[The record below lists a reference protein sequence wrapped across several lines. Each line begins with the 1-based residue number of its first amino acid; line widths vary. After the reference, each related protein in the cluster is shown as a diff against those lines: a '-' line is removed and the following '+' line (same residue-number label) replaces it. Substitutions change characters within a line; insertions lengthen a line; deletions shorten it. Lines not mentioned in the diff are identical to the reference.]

1 MRRLRLGR
9 WLQLRDGRSEN
20 FDYLEEEFRKHNR
33 KLNVTP
39 GKKTVLAEADSELFD
54 VDELRAQVGRWESGL
69 RIETLFNKV
78 SRKIEMYVFLND
90 MRPCLNPTDIP
101 QSRERSRSP
110 AEIRVRRLSP
120 KKAGPLPVV
129 LQFNCGFPRR
139 KKVARSKR
147 ERSRKKNRKLA
158 NGVTDSS
165 SLGQKRK
172 RLSVPETEVEQQ
184 AFARM
189 LRLKRRKLSSRTKMV
204 KVDKGKERERRAQQ
218 KVKEKEREAQQ
229 KELKKKQGEEKRVE
243 QRRTERERKE
253 WNSGWRKLNASE
265 TACVRKSIKECVRNH
280 EKNRMMVSGVISDVL
295 ESVFEIVRTKKI
307 PFQAGDD
314 DDDAPEKL
322 SFQVGDDDNAAAP
335 KNVLFQ
341 AGNERETDDE
351 KEKGLATEKKDSVS
365 GGNVIASV
373 LRSLLDGAIEQL
385 ELSMSVVMPELT
397 DDESEEGNDEED
409 DMLNDAEND
418 NDEMAD
424 CALTDSEDE
433 EGGEGKDGCVS
444 IAYVGEQ
451 AENKAVCND
460 VIELL
465 RGVLMFEKTDGAD
478 VSSSVMRLRG
488 GDGDVWITEDFDSYC
503 RDEVIECLLALNVRP
518 DESQATD
525 QLQRKV
531 QQIQISS
538 LIAEQTPST
547 IVQVLKKY
555 NLPWKKK
562 DRREATLKMHFL
574 RNPDLQQRILDDI
587 TACGMLSPVSSE
599 AESDGQF
606 SGPPSASKAP
616 SLPSTTSPCTP
627 SSSDKA
633 PGKPSSVNTP
643 GTPSG
648 GCTSR
653 TSENP
658 TSASPGL
665 TPCTAS
671 PVIPSQGG
679 CQPFKLPWTMSKSE
693 LISFMTEENGV
704 PPPSNQR
711 VDYYRDKV
719 AMVMV
724 NSLLDKLDPDQV
736 TEILDRLNVEYRR
749 DLDRRANNLR
759 SHFKR
764 KEANNEQT
772 KRKQHNMLFLMMET
786 VKAKSKTNV
795 FQFPSAVSSSGDVAF
810 PSSSAPPLSADE
822 QSSYSGSTPGSP
834 CFKSPSLPRK
844 PAQRIRSSSSTPA
857 ELKLQAPPKRQKTAN
872 VFSVATP
879 AASSMSANN
888 QNSFSGSTSGSPHPA
903 AQIEIGAQQAAQVV
917 ARPRVQVMF
926 HNGGN
931 WCYLNGLLNL
941 LFSIPRF
948 IEVLFEQDTFEQI
961 HMTDPRNVAV
971 LVELRHLAQTGQET
985 VARTDTLKLL
995 LGEPWIQ
1002 NRQQCSSDLFT
1013 ALYARIECYNFAK
1026 LLRIEDT
1033 QEDRC
1038 LGSDCPLTYREGPLQ
1053 VMQRIPA
1060 AGESVENILEQY
1072 AAPELIDDLAEPLHP
1087 NCGITT
1093 VSRRNI
1099 ISSNGEVIILHLH
1112 RYMWNVQQEVLNRL
1126 DDPIVV
1132 SLSLELDNKVWHL
1145 TGGLRNTSVLN
1156 TTSQGHYTGVTRDM
1170 SSGAFFKHND
1180 SQPLEPLSGRD
1191 ATVFLNHCYILAYT
1205 RQESLPG
1212 GLAPPPLVLVG
1223 PGADARTPLTPN
1235 RRKKGEVILDQ
1246 PPAKKRCTNATGDG
1260 DGGAGS
1266 EDWFQAMSPGVFD
1279 FKQPKPKPKVKKP
1292 RAKKPRAKKAAASNG
1307 NQFVNDFNPTPER
1320 QAEIRAGIESRR
1332 LYLAERLARVQRN
1345 DFSLHGLPYNPIFE
1359 GILKLDAEMNSI
1371 EMPHCKHCDELKF
1384 DVKLTKKTGRC
1395 PQCQRESHNYRTP
1408 GLVRKFSK
1416 ENGMH
1421 CTDVPAEL
1429 TNLTQVE
1436 QSAIQRAFVIMK
1448 IYRLNQGAT
1457 FLKGHCLTVMQDLEE
1472 FAKRLPPR
1480 PADLPMVFL
1489 IGPGQR
1495 IPLTANANKILAAL
1509 QWLIKHHPYYKDVE
1523 IDFEALRSY
1532 PENDTDFVQG
1542 LSSIESETIGQQ
1554 RDPAAVYTEEES
1566 DGPDVVYTALPV
1578 SLPKTTVKEE
1588 IRRVI
1593 LDEPEKDMPKVEW
1606 PKKVGGPLNRNTK
1619 GFLSMAYPWLFP
1631 YGKPDLEEDRPGDKP
1646 KLLEFVRH
1654 TLCHE
1659 SHRFAHDPRY
1669 LFQTNN
1675 EYQRG
1680 ELMSKSNCFAKYSCK
1695 DITVQTL
1702 KEQVAEGNLSTFRSL
1717 LYFTRSIVGSRQFFK
1732 YEAKKAM
1739 SFVNWVHIMSD
1750 MKETF
1755 NLFLTLSIADLHEP
1769 GLHRL
1774 LPGHELYLDKTVVNS
1789 LDQIPA
1795 GSDPSEYILSSQD
1808 YRLRTEAVA
1817 KNGHIVC
1824 QYVNKKLWSFFEHVL
1839 EPLGVVDYIVRV
1851 EFQYR
1856 SSEHFHMILRLLDGA
1871 SVDAVHE
1878 AFSASEFEVLGQEK
1892 YDGLPPEKQ
1901 ASVMEAHARAEASRQ
1916 YMADF
1921 STFRLGQTAI
1931 HPEPNPTQW
1940 PPPEGLNREKPR
1952 VNCLRRQFSDV
1963 VAAPTKKI
1971 PFQVEGDDDDA
1982 VEEDPDTNN
1991 VLFQEGN
1998 ILDDEATADRIL
2010 RDYVLL
2016 ANRVQLH
2023 KCCRYCLKIV
2033 VAMVA
2038 MCKFHYPKDLKGFDA
2053 EMVDSL
2059 CNAVHNKMEEHSGA
2073 EFEGNELFHAR
2084 NHPRLVITIQEFLLA
2099 WRSNTC
2105 TEIIKSIPQLLNY
2118 VLKYMLKATT
2128 GSKSFE
2134 YTVKD
2139 ITNEMA
2145 DDGRAASI
2153 FQKVLM
2159 RQITEHDMSRTEAF
2173 RIVLGLP
2180 FVFYSRTI
2188 RCANLL
2194 GVRMVVID
2202 EESDTLEGADRRAT
2216 KDNKADLYWQREKSS
2231 GYKRLVEQYEAGN
2244 IELPWHPSNIN
2255 LYMYLTHFESNW
2267 QPSKRAYV
2275 PHITPQF
2282 RYPPDPNNPKL
2293 TEMRRDYLRTQLLSF
2308 KPGMRPQKLP
2318 KPEELEEAM
2327 SEFVYTEHC
2336 PRMIRDDYLKSFA
2349 DEKEEEEEVQPLLDD
2364 PEPLDPGSIM
2374 QEPYMAGL
2382 GAKLTKADLNN
2393 TNMVDEDEEAALAE
2407 EQGEIVYNLVTDETE
2422 DWSRDRIRLG
2432 LTSQQMGDAVNWLE
2446 QTKAVT
2452 DIPPTEWTESYEV
2465 SALNAKQREVYDRFE
2480 QCVMGEEPSP
2490 TGHLIDV
2497 SGGAGTGKSRLI
2509 KTIQWQSYIQ
2519 SGDRDRVKVCAFTNS
2534 AARAFIGGKTV
2545 HKLMRLDIERGN
2557 KGFWH
2562 RRQTELAGQRLLD
2575 MQEDFANVRCVVIEE
2590 KSMVGCFMLWCI
2602 DQRLRQARPHHSDQ
2616 MFGGLTVILV
2626 GDLSQL
2632 PPVTDKPLF
2641 CEDNEA
2647 LTAPQTQGRALFHMF
2662 KDCYYLTESM
2672 RQQGASNEQF
2682 RQQLTRMATG
2692 KFSIDDWHS
2701 WLPRSV
2707 DNLPDEE
2714 RTHFLNEGVKLCSRK
2729 VDMVPFNEAGL
2740 LRCNSPILLMKAAHN
2755 DKKAEKC
2762 TETEGEGLAKVLPV
2776 ARGAQIVL
2784 TENLWP
2790 EAGLYNGSMGT
2801 VTYILFD
2808 EGKGPAQGLP
2818 AFIVVTFPEYTGPPF
2833 IPGEP
2838 GTVPIFTRTADWTK
2852 DGMQC
2857 IRRMFPLLLA
2867 WALTIHKSQG
2877 MTIDKPV
2884 IVDVGPTE
2892 FAPGMTYT
2900 AVTRVRNFTGLAFQ
2914 PMPSFNRIVKIFE
2927 KKGFKAK
2934 QKVMK
2939 KRLADAQGLADAQQ
2953 VALPVPAEPTV
2964 TASGPIKLEQE
2975 ALPVPA
2981 ESTVTASGT
2990 VDLDEDNASD
3000 DPDRHQPLVAG
3011 QVCSFPPNERGSI
3024 PIEMRDYKLLRRTE
3038 ELNDALIKFGLDYL
3052 ERFLLSEDLR
3062 ERLHVFN
3069 SLEFGRF
3076 TNHLSDREYGSAPSD
3091 TLARAMHQRVAHFT
3105 SRRRHTID
3113 LFTKLI
3119 VLWPMERDH
3128 HWFLVVGLNLGAPNA
3143 TVFTLNSI
3151 GSYGEGAILEHIKA
3165 YLAIEYE
3172 TSRGAGS
3179 RLPAVR
3185 TLHTSPPQQTGGIDC
3200 GLFLLSY
3207 AEAIFSQFVAFSSLF
3222 GTDRASRRNWFPPVL
3237 PLEMRRILAAKI
3249 RQLSDAQNFGI
3260 TSWPELRLF

>member
-1 MRRLRLGR
+1 MQSVGEGVKVEKVVGVESMNSLSNVKRRSNVQMVKGKKLNQTYPHIVKLSDWQIMMGWDVEEKDEEKVKTMVSNWGAEIVEVEKGGNSEYYVIMLTLGPNAPNIQFTPYDPKEKSKEKAECNPMPQVEGKVPGETFSPKSAASLLPR
-9 WLQLRDGRSEN
+9 QK
-20 FDYLEEEFRKHNR
+20 KHN
-33 KLNVTP
+33 
-39 GKKTVLAEADSELFD
+39 
-54 VDELRAQVGRWESGL
+54 
-69 RIETLFNKV
+69 
-78 SRKIEMYVFLND
+78 
-90 MRPCLNPTDIP
+90 
-101 QSRERSRSP
+101 
-110 AEIRVRRLSP
+110 
-120 KKAGPLPVV
+120 
-129 LQFNCGFPRR
+129 
-139 KKVARSKR
+139 
-147 ERSRKKNRKLA
+147 
-158 NGVTDSS
+158 NGT
-165 SLGQKRK
+165 RK
-172 RLSVPETEVEQQ
+172 RLSIN
-184 AFARM
+184 R
-189 LRLKRRKLSSRTKMV
+189 
-204 KVDKGKERERRAQQ
+204 
-218 KVKEKEREAQQ
+218 
-229 KELKKKQGEEKRVE
+229 
-243 QRRTERERKE
+243 QRIKSAAKIERERKSGRE
-253 WNSGWRKLNASE
+253 ERRVKRSAWLHMRRELGRRRVMQQREEESQRGERKAVKPKCRRIVCHGNEEVDDLIKGVLMKKRLGSKRVAPKERVERRAARKGETEPKWNGLKVVAHEERAGKLREEKRLKKNAKVKKDNAMLVVEGVLEDVLDSLFPRNVSEQSNVEFDSEEIESAPGDMTDSDCASE
-265 TACVRKSIKECVRNH
+265 
-280 EKNRMMVSGVISDVL
+280 
-295 ESVFEIVRTKKI
+295 
-307 PFQAGDD
+307 
-314 DDDAPEKL
+314 L
-322 SFQVGDDDNAAAP
+322 SA
-335 KNVLFQ
+335 
-341 AGNERETDDE
+341 
-351 KEKGLATEKKDSVS
+351 
-365 GGNVIASV
+365 
-373 LRSLLDGAIEQL
+373 
-385 ELSMSVVMPELT
+385 
-397 DDESEEGNDEED
+397 
-409 DMLNDAEND
+409 
-418 NDEMAD
+418 
-424 CALTDSEDE
+424 
-433 EGGEGKDGCVS
+433 
-444 IAYVGEQ
+444 
-451 AENKAVCND
+451 CND

-465 RGVLMFEKTDGAD
+465 RGVLLSEKTDGALAD
-478 VSSSVMRLRG
+478 DEDEEEERADEEDLGVNQNVSSSVMRLRG
-488 GDGDVWITEDFDSYC
+488 GDGDVWMTEDFDSFC

-525 QLQRKV
+525 QLQKQV
-531 QQIQISS
+531 QQIQMSS
-538 LIAEQTPST
+538 FIAEQTPST
-547 IVQVLKKY
+547 IVQVLKKN
-555 NLPWKKK
+555 NLPFKDKK
-562 DRREATLKMHFL
+562 RRESTLKMHFL

-606 SGPPSASKAP
+606 SGPPSASK
-616 SLPSTTSPCTP
+616 PSTASPCTP

-633 PGKPSSVNTP
+633 PGTPSSVNTP

-671 PVIPSQGG
+671 PVVPSQGG
-679 CQPFKLPWTMSKSE
+679 CQPFKLPWAMTNAE
-693 LISFMTEENGV
+693 LISFLTEENGV
-704 PPPSNQR
+704 PPPAGQR
-711 VDYYRDKV
+711 VSYYRDKV
-719 AMVMV
+719 GMVMV
-724 NSLLDKLDPDQV
+724 NNLLDKLNPDQV
-736 TEILDRLNVEYRR
+736 TEVLVRLNY
-749 DLDRRANNLR
+749 DYANHITRRANNLR

-764 KEANNEQT
+764 TEANDEQT
-772 KRKQHNMLFLMMET
+772 RQKQHNMLFLMMEM

-795 FQFPSAVSSSGDVAF
+795 FQFPSAESSSGDVAF

-822 QSSYSGSTPGSP
+822 QSSYSGLTPGSP
-834 CFKSPSLPRK
+834 CFKAPSLPRK

-888 QNSFSGSTSGSPHPA
+888 QNSFSGSTSGNNQNSFSGSTSGSPHPA
-903 AQIEIGAQQAAQVV
+903 AQIEIGVQQAAQVG
-917 ARPRVQVMF
+917 ARARVQVRF

-941 LFSIPRF
+941 LFSLPRF
-948 IEVLFEQDTFEQI
+948 IEVLFEQDTYEQI

-971 LVELRHLAQTGQET
+971 LMELRRLAQSGQGT
-985 VARTDTLKLL
+985 VAQTDTLKLL

-1002 NRQQCSSDLFT
+1002 NRQQCSSELFT
-1013 ALYARIECYNFAK
+1013 ALYARIECHNFAK

-1038 LGSDCPLTYREGPLQ
+1038 LGSDCPPTYREGPLQ
-1053 VMQRIPA
+1053 VMQRIPT

-1072 AAPELIDDLAEPLHP
+1072 AAPELVELIEPLHP

-1093 VSRRNI
+1093 VSRRNV

-1112 RYMWNVQQEVLNRL
+1112 RYMWNVQRQVMNRF

-1170 SSGAFFKHND
+1170 STGVFFKHND
-1180 SQPLEPLSGRD
+1180 SMRLEPLSGRD
-1191 ATVFLNHCYILAYT
+1191 ATAFLNRCYMLAYT

-1223 PGADARTPLTPN
+1223 PGGDARTPLTPN
-1235 RRKKGEVILDQ
+1235 RRKTGEVILDQ
-1246 PPAKKRCTNATGDG
+1246 PLPKKRCTNVTGEG

-1266 EDWFQAMSPGVFD
+1266 EDWLQAVSPGVFD
-1279 FKQPKPKPKVKKP
+1279 FKQPKPKPNVRKP
-1292 RAKKPRAKKAAASNG
+1292 RAKKVPASNG

-1332 LYLAERLARVQRN
+1332 LYLEEWLARVKRN

-1359 GILKLDAEMNSI
+1359 GILKMDAEMNGI

-1384 DVKLTKKTGRC
+1384 DVKLTGKTGRC
-1395 PQCQRESHNYRTP
+1395 PQCQKESQNHRTP
-1408 GLVRKFSK
+1408 GLVRKFSM

-1429 TNLTQVE
+1429 TNLTPVE
-1436 QSAIQRAFVIMK
+1436 QSAIQRAFVVMK

-1480 PADLPMVFL
+1480 PANLPMVFL

-1509 QWLIKHHPYYKDVE
+1509 QWLIKHHPYYMDVE

-1532 PENDTDFVQG
+1532 PQNDTDFVQG

-1554 RDPAAVYTEEES
+1554 RDPAVVYTEEES

-1654 TLCHE
+1654 TLCHA

-1669 LFQTNN
+1669 LLHTNN

-1774 LPGHELYLDKTVVNS
+1774 LPGHELYLNKKVVNS

-1856 SSEHFHMILRLLDGA
+1856 SSEHFHMVLRLLDGA

-1878 AFSASEFEVLGQEK
+1878 AFSASEFEVLDQEK

-1952 VNCLRRQFSDV
+1952 VNCVRRQFSDV
-1963 VAAPTKKI
+1963 VAAPTEKI
-1971 PFQVEGDDDDA
+1971 PFQVGGNDDDA
-1982 VEEDPDTNN
+1982 VEENSDTDN

-2010 RDYVLL
+2010 RDYILL

-2033 VAMVA
+2033 VGMIA

-2053 EMVDSL
+2053 EMVESL
-2059 CNAVHNKMEEHSGA
+2059 CNAVHNKMEEHPGA
-2073 EFEGNELFHAR
+2073 EFEGNELFLAR

-2099 WRSNTC
+2099 WRGNTC

-2134 YTVKD
+2134 NTIKD

-2188 RCANLL
+2188 KCANLL

-2282 RYPPDPNNPKL
+2282 TYPPDPNNPKL
-2293 TEMRRDYLRTQLLSF
+2293 TEMRRDYLRTQLLTF

-2318 KPEELEEAM
+2318 KPEELEAAM
-2327 SEFVYTEHC
+2327 FEFVDTEHC
-2336 PRMIRDDYLKSFA
+2336 PRMIRDDYFKSFA
-2349 DEKEEEEEVQPLLDD
+2349 DTKEKEEEVQPLLED

-2382 GAKLTKADLNN
+2382 GAALTKADLNN
-2393 TNMVDEDEEAALAE
+2393 TNMVNEDEEAALAE
-2407 EQGEIVYNLVTDETE
+2407 EQEEIVYNLVTDETE

-2432 LTSQQMGDAVNWLE
+2432 LTSKQMGDAVNWLE

-2509 KTIQWQSYIQ
+2509 KTMQYQSYVQ

-2575 MQEDFANVRCVVIEE
+2575 MQEDFANVRCVVIDE

-2740 LRCNSPILLMKAAHN
+2740 LRCNSPILVMKAAHN
-2755 DKKAEKC
+2755 AKKAEQC

-2776 ARGAQIVL
+2776 ARGAQVVL

-2790 EAGLYNGSMGT
+2790 ETGLFNGSMGK
-2801 VTYILFD
+2801 VTYIVFD

-2852 DGMQC
+2852 DKMQC

-2884 IVDVGPTE
+2884 IVDVGPAE

-2900 AVTRVRNFTGLAFQ
+2900 AVTRVRNFTGLSFQ

-2953 VALPVPAEPTV
+2953 VAMPVPAEPTV
-2964 TASGPIKLEQE
+2964 TTSGPIKLEQE

-2990 VDLDEDNASD
+2990 IDLDEDNASD

-3011 QVCSFPPNERGSI
+3011 QVCSFPPNERGSV
-3024 PIEMRDYKLLRRTE
+3024 PVYMSDYRRLRRTGQ
-3038 ELNDALIKFGLDYL
+3038 LNDVLIKFGLVYL
-3052 ERFLLSEDLR
+3052 ERLLLSGDLR
-3062 ERLHVFN
+3062 EKLHVFN
-3069 SLEFGRF
+3069 SIEFSRF
-3076 TNHLSDREYGSAPSD
+3076 TDHLTDEEYGSTPSD
-3091 TLARAMHQRVAHFT
+3091 TLARATHQRVAHFT

-3119 VLWPMERDH
+3119 VLWPMEHDH

-3172 TSRGAGS
+3172 TSRGRGS
-3179 RLPAVR
+3179 SLPAIR

-3222 GTDRASRRNWFPPVL
+3222 GTDQASRRNWFPPVL
-3237 PLEMRRILAAKI
+3237 TLEMRKILAAKI

-3260 TSWPELRLF
+3260 TSWPELRLV